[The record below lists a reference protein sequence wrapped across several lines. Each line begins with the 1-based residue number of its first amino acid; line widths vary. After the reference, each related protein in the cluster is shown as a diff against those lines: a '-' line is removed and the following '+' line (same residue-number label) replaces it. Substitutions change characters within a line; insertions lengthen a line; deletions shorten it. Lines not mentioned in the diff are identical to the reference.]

1 MTPSYPK
8 FEQSYLEG
16 IYSAD
21 FMLFN
26 RRNDVSF
33 YEISVFDD
41 NWAPIPFAATTSIL
55 KAAYLEKV
63 PFVVYI
69 RKKDLNSVTYI
80 CTSSKLAKITIEM
93 PAISSR
99 ICSKVKRESID

>member
-26 RRNDVSF
+26 RRDDVNF
-33 YEISVFDD
+33 YEISVFDN
-41 NWAPIPFAATTSIL
+41 NWNPIPFATTDSII
-55 KAAYLEKV
+55 KVAYLQRV
-63 PFVVYI
+63 LFVVHI
-69 RKKDLNSVTYI
+69 RKKDINTVTYI
-80 CTSSKLAKITIEM
+80 CTSSKLPKANKEIS
-93 PAISSR
+93 AVSSR